1 LDSRHLTL
9 SRKEGMGEFQNFAE
23 MLEKKIRQELISE
36 MQDSGFQSTVH
47 PASSPTVETSYPY
60 MSWLL
65 GQIPISKS
73 TDARHGA
80 LKSFEKT
87 PYIRCKKVVPMRPAH
102 ILTAIQRQAFDF
114 LKRYSNELPE
124 NFGGNDLRKAYRKAL
139 LLSHPDQGGSNQA
152 FWEVQQAYQT
162 LKSISAKV

>member
-1 LDSRHLTL
+1 LDSCHLIL
-9 SRKEGMGEFQNFAE
+9 NRKEGMGEFQNFAE

-36 MQDSGFQSTVH
+36 MQDSGFQSAAHSV
-47 PASSPTVETSYPY
+47 SSPTVETSYAH
-60 MSWLL
+60 MGWLL

-73 TDARHGA
+73 TDTLKGS

-87 PYIRCKKVVPMRPAH
+87 PYIRCKKAPPIRPAH
-102 ILTAIQRQAFDF
+102 ILTVIQRQAFDF
-114 LKRYSNELPE
+114 LKRYSNELAE

-162 LKSISAKV
+162 LKLINVKA